1 MIEWEMERG
10 RVPED
15 HRGVVGVPKD
25 RSPDERSKGGTRTQS
40 FLQPDELK
48 SEWFYKDETT
58 HAVCGPY
65 LASEIVEW
73 RRSNALTKDVMVLK
87 AGETRYQSFLT
98 RAGEMYTQVRQEHL
112 R

>member
-1 MIEWEMERG
+1 M
-10 RVPED
+10 
-15 HRGVVGVPKD
+15 
-25 RSPDERSKGGTRTQS
+25 
-40 FLQPDELK
+40 
-48 SEWFYKDETT
+48 
-58 HAVCGPY
+58 CGPY